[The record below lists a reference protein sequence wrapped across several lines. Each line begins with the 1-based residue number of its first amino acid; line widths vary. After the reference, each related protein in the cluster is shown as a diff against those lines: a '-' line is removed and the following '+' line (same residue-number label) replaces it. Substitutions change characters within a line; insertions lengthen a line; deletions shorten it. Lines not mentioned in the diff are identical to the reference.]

1 MFPVAQRLSRRT
13 TTELVAPND
22 IAARQERA
30 NPEKNLARMEQR
42 VFLQLLITSRGLA
55 VAFRWVDHATTG
67 RALRSVRKTADP
79 YQRGDRDDA

>member
-13 TTELVAPND
+13 ATEVVAPND
-22 IAARQERA
+22 IAARQESA

-55 VAFRWVDHATTG
+55 VACRWVDHATTG

-79 YQRGDRDDA
+79 YQRGDCDDA